1 MHEEVDREGVEE
13 EEDSEYNEVAVL
25 RLIRRKEIEEEN
37 RVVLSDEEELPNTEK
52 DYCRF
57 IKK

>member
-1 MHEEVDREGVEE
+1 VHEEVDREGVEE
-13 EEDSEYNEVAVL
+13 EEASEYNEVAVL

-52 DYCRF
+52 
-57 IKK
+57 